1 MAKLVVING
10 SPRAAKS
17 NSKAYATIFKK
28 YYKEDIVE
36 FNISKNNHLEICR
49 SIEDCENI
57 LFVFPL
63 YADGLPVTLLNFLK
77 EFEAYKIDNPIK
89 IHFIV
94 NCGFLEYQQNTIAIK
109 MIKLFCKQ
117 KGLQMG
123 SYLSIGSGEAILK
136 TPFAF
141 LVKFKIKQ
149 LVKAIEGGKDKALF
163 VKMPLSKKF
172 FIKAST
178 QYWIGLAKANGVTKE
193 QMATMEIES

>member
-1 MAKLVVING
+1 MAKLAIING

-17 NSKAYATIFKK
+17 NSKAYAAIFKK
-28 YYKEDIVE
+28 YYKQDIAE
-36 FNISKNNHLEICR
+36 FNINKNNHLEICSR
-49 SIEDCENI
+49 IEDYENI

-63 YADGLPVTLLNFLK
+63 YADGIPVTLLNFLK
-77 EFEAYKIDNPIK
+77 KLEEYQMNHNIK
-89 IHFIV
+89 IHCIV
-94 NCGFLEYQQNTIAIK
+94 NCGFIEYQQNTVAIK

-117 KGLQMG
+117 KGFKMG

-149 LVKAIEGGKDKALF
+149 LAKAIENERDKAFF
-163 VKMPLSKKF
+163 VKMPLSKKL

-193 QMATMEIES
+193 EMETMQIE